1 MKIKNGLKLILGSS
15 SKSRRLVLEKA
26 GFDFE
31 VMAADIDEKAIRHDD
46 YSVMPLL
53 IANAKA
59 DALLPRIA
67 EPAILV
73 TADQVSIFDGEFRE
87 KPVSKD
93 EARKYLKSYTSDKSA
108 ETISAVVVVNTQNG
122 NRCDGVDIAKT
133 YFKQMPDDIFVTAQ
147 YEPKQEKIIKE
158 SISYKVYIVHPR
170 MIAVENINLLEVA
183 DFSVLRDLDGKEV
196 ALVLYSH
203 NESTERA
210 IFLTA
215 RELKVDDSQKIPQWA
230 KEEIS
235 RATNDM
241 VDVIIVLSNIMLK
254 DENHD
259 EMNFNGPTIIEI
271 RADI

>member
-73 TADQVSIFDGEFRE
+73 TADQVSIFDGELRE

-133 YFKQMPDDIFVTAQ
+133 YFKQMPDDIIDQ
-147 YEPKQEKIIKE
+147 IIE
-158 SISYKVYIVHPR
+158 
-170 MIAVENINLLEVA
+170 
-183 DFSVLRDLDGKEV
+183 DGKV
-196 ALVLYSH
+196 
-203 NESTERA
+203 
-210 IFLTA
+210 
-215 RELKVDDSQKIPQWA
+215 
-230 KEEIS
+230 
-235 RATNDM
+235 
-241 VDVIIVLSNIMLK
+241 
-254 DENHD
+254 
-259 EMNFNGPTIIEI
+259 MNASGAFIIEDPMI
-271 RADI
+271 DRFVDRVEGEPDSVMGLPMKLLLDLIDKVSD